1 MATVDDTQL
10 NALVAD
16 VEAKQQALSDATDAD
31 NSAQAAAAQAAAA
44 AATTAT
50 AKTGAHDALAASVDS
65 LVTYLKSLAS

>member
-1 MATVDDTQL
+1 MSTVDDTQL

-31 NSAQAAAAQAAAA
+31 NTAQAAAASAASA

-50 AKTGAHDALAASVDS
+50 AKGTAHDSLSSSIDALVNF
-65 LVTYLKSLAS
+65 LKGLQA